1 MYSSWDSFP
10 LSLAALPLL
19 AVHQRSPDPGALR
32 AGRRGGGIPVTC
44 FPGRKPGPAAGPHG
58 PASGM
63 HLLLNARRS
72 LLLFLTALLVPPVA
86 VYGDSVP
93 PVESVWVFLRDK
105 PAGDRRLEWPRPE
118 ALLSSARL
126 DLDVDGEYI
135 DAIRATGAAI
145 RTCSRWFNA
154 VSVDATPEQMERL
167 VALPFMRETAPV
179 RRAGRD
185 LLPGQG
191 APRASAKA
199 AANGYGPGFEQLSSI
214 GVVALHNQ
222 GFTGEGI
229 RIALLDAGFPNRDHR
244 AFAHLDVVAERDF
257 VNGAA
262 GETGPFP
269 PGRNHG
275 TQVLSVLAARDPGH
289 LVGAAPDA
297 RYLLATTE
305 EIERELP
312 LEEDLWVAGVEWA
325 DSLGADVVNSSVGY
339 NQFEDGT
346 GYSYEELDG
355 RTALAT
361 IAAEIAVSRGIVVVA
376 AAGNE
381 GNKPWRY
388 VTVPADGPN
397 VIAVGAVGL
406 VQKEIAP
413 FSSRGPTADGRIKP
427 DVVAPGISI
436 VVVDTSQPEPEESF
450 SGYRRARG
458 TSFATPLVSG
468 AAALLRQIHPAW
480 TPADVAAALKG
491 TALDLGVSGPDTTY
505 GWGMVNALA
514 ASGVEIELPRRS
526 LALAPFPNPL
536 RFGRAPEATL
546 FFPLEL
552 ASADEVEIS
561 IFTAAGQL
569 VGVAS
574 QRLEAGRFTR
584 KEQALRWRAP
594 AHLASGIYLYRLQG
608 GGVLQRG
615 KIALI
620 R

>member
-1 MYSSWDSFP
+1 MAS
-10 LSLAALPLL
+10 AA
-19 AVHQRSPDPGALR
+19 VFGDP
-32 AGRRGGGIPVTC
+32 
-44 FPGRKPGPAAGPHG
+44 
-58 PASGM
+58 
-63 HLLLNARRS
+63 
-72 LLLFLTALLVPPVA
+72 
-86 VYGDSVP
+86 VP

-118 ALLSSARL
+118 TLLSSARL
-126 DLDVDGEYI
+126 DLDVDGGYI
-135 DAIRATGAAI
+135 DAIRATGAAV

-167 VALPFMRETAPV
+167 AALPFVRETAPV

-185 LLPGQG
+185 PLPGPG
-191 APRASAKA
+191 APQASAKA

-229 RIALLDAGFPNRDHR
+229 RIALLDAGFPDRGHR

-257 VNGAA
+257 VSAGAGDGAPGEA
-262 GETGPFP
+262 GFLP
-269 PGRNHG
+269 PGSNHG

-289 LVGAAPDA
+289 LIGAAPDA
-297 RYLLATTE
+297 QYLLATTE

-312 LEEDLWVAGVEWA
+312 HEEDFWVAGLEWA

-339 NQFEDGT
+339 NEFEDGT
-346 GYSYEELDG
+346 GYSYAELDG
-355 RTALAT
+355 RTALTT
-361 IAAEIAVSRGIVVVA
+361 IAAEIAVSRGLVVVA

-381 GNKPWRY
+381 GDKPWRY

-406 VQKEIAP
+406 VQQEIAP

-436 VVVDTSQPEPEESF
+436 VVVDTTQQPEESF

-468 AAALLRQIHPAW
+468 AAVLLRQIHPAW
-480 TPADVAAALKG
+480 TPAEVAAALKG
-491 TALDLGVSGPDTTY
+491 TALDLGESGPDTTY
-505 GWGMVNALA
+505 GWGLVDALA
-514 ASGVEIELPRRS
+514 ASGVEIEMPQRS
-526 LALAPFPNPL
+526 LAHAPFPNPL
-536 RFGRAPEATL
+536 NYRGAPEATL

-552 ASADEVEIS
+552 ASPDEVEIS

-569 VGVAS
+569 VGLAS
-574 QRLEAGRFTR
+574 QRLEAGRYTR
-584 KEQALRWRAP
+584 KEQALCWRAP

-608 GGVLQRG
+608 GGLLQRG
-615 KIALI
+615 KIALV

>member
-1 MYSSWDSFP
+1 MPPS
-10 LSLAALPLL
+10 LS
-19 AVHQRSPDPGALR
+19 
-32 AGRRGGGIPVTC
+32 
-44 FPGRKPGPAAGPHG
+44 
-58 PASGM
+58 
-63 HLLLNARRS
+63 
-72 LLLFLTALLVPPVA
+72 
-86 VYGDSVP
+86 GDSAP
-93 PVESVWVFLRDK
+93 SVESVWVFLRDK
-105 PAGDRRLEWPRPE
+105 PAGDRRLEWPRPR
-118 ALLSSARL
+118 ALLSSRRL
-126 DLDVDGEYI
+126 DLDLDREYI
-135 DAIRATGAAI
+135 DAIRATGAAV

-154 VSVDATPEQMERL
+154 VSVDAAPEQMERL
-167 VALPFMRETAPV
+167 AALPFVRETAPV
-179 RRAGRD
+179 RRAPRGS
-185 LLPGQG
+185 LPG
-191 APRASAKA
+191 PA
-199 AANGYGPGFEQLSSI
+199 AAAPASPKGAGNGYGPGFEQLSGI

-229 RIALLDAGFPNRDHR
+229 RIALLDAGFPDRGHR

-257 VNGAA
+257 VSGAA
-262 GETGPFP
+262 GDGASGEAGPPP
-269 PGRNHG
+269 PGSNHG
-275 TQVLSVLAARDPGH
+275 TQVLSVLAARDPGQ

-305 EIERELP
+305 DIERELP
-312 LEEDLWVAGVEWA
+312 LEEDLWVAGLEWA

-339 NQFEDGT
+339 NEFEDGT
-346 GYSYEELDG
+346 GYLFEDLDG
-355 RTALAT
+355 RTALTT

-388 VTVPADGPN
+388 VTVPADGEN

-406 VQKEIAP
+406 VQQEIAP

-436 VVVDTSQPEPEESF
+436 VVVDTTRPEPEESF
-450 SGYRRARG
+450 SGYRRVRG

-491 TALDLGVSGPDTTY
+491 TALDLGESGPDTTY
-505 GWGMVNALA
+505 GWGMVDALA

-536 RFGRAPEATL
+536 RYRSGPEPTL

-552 ASADEVEIS
+552 ASPDEVEIS

-569 VGVAS
+569 VGLAS
-574 QRLEAGRFTR
+574 QRMEAGRYTR
-584 KEQALRWRAP
+584 KEQALRWRPP

-608 GGVLQRG
+608 GGLLQRG
-615 KIALI
+615 KIAFI

>member
-1 MYSSWDSFP
+1 MAS
-10 LSLAALPLL
+10 AA
-19 AVHQRSPDPGALR
+19 V
-32 AGRRGGGIPVTC
+32 
-44 FPGRKPGPAAGPHG
+44 F
-58 PASGM
+58 
-63 HLLLNARRS
+63 
-72 LLLFLTALLVPPVA
+72 
-86 VYGDSVP
+86 GDSVP

-118 ALLSSARL
+118 TLLSSARL
-126 DLDVDGEYI
+126 DLDVDGGYI

-167 VALPFMRETAPV
+167 AALPFVRETAPV

-185 LLPGQG
+185 PLPGPG
-191 APRASAKA
+191 APQTSAKA
-199 AANGYGPGFEQLSSI
+199 AGNGYGPGFEQLSSI

-229 RIALLDAGFPNRDHR
+229 RIALLDAGFPDRDNR

-257 VNGAA
+257 VSGAA
-262 GETGPFP
+262 GDSAPGEAGPLRR
-269 PGRNHG
+269 GSNHG

-289 LVGAAPDA
+289 LIGAAPDA
-297 RYLLATTE
+297 QYLLATTE

-312 LEEDLWVAGVEWA
+312 HEEDFWVAGLEWA

-339 NQFEDGT
+339 NEFEDGT

-355 RTALAT
+355 RTALTT

-381 GNKPWRY
+381 GDKPWRY

-406 VQKEIAP
+406 VQQEIAP

-427 DVVAPGISI
+427 DVVAPGTSI
-436 VVVDTSQPEPEESF
+436 VVVDTTQQPEESF

-491 TALDLGVSGPDTTY
+491 TALDLGESGPDTTY
-505 GWGMVNALA
+505 GWGLVDALA
-514 ASGVEIELPRRS
+514 ASGVEIEMPQRS

-536 RFGRAPEATL
+536 NYRGAPEATL

-552 ASADEVEIS
+552 ASPDEVEIS

-569 VGVAS
+569 VGLAS
-574 QRLEAGRFTR
+574 QRLEAGRYTR

-608 GGVLQRG
+608 GGLLQRG
-615 KIALI
+615 KIALV

>member
-1 MYSSWDSFP
+1 
-10 LSLAALPLL
+10 
-19 AVHQRSPDPGALR
+19 
-32 AGRRGGGIPVTC
+32 
-44 FPGRKPGPAAGPHG
+44 
-58 PASGM
+58 M
-63 HLLLNARRS
+63 HFLLNALRP
-72 LLLFLTALLVPPVA
+72 LFLFLTALLVQPVA
-86 VYGDSVP
+86 VNGDPAP

-105 PAGDRRLEWPRPE
+105 SAGDRRLEWPRPE

-135 DAIRATGAAI
+135 DAIRATGAAL

-154 VSVDATPEQMERL
+154 VSVAATPEQMERL
-167 VALPFMRETAPV
+167 AALPFVRETAPV

-185 LLPGQG
+185 PLPAPG
-191 APRASAKA
+191 APQASAKA

-229 RIALLDAGFPNRDHR
+229 RIALLDAGFPNRAHR

-257 VNGAA
+257 VHGAA
-262 GETGPFP
+262 GDSAPGEAGPLP
-269 PGRNHG
+269 PGSNHG
-275 TQVLSVLAARDPGH
+275 TQVLSVLAARDPGQ

-312 LEEDLWVAGVEWA
+312 LEEDLWVAGLEWA

-346 GYSYEELDG
+346 GYLYEDLDG

-406 VQKEIAP
+406 VQQEIAP

-427 DVVAPGISI
+427 DVVAPGVSI
-436 VVVDTSQPEPEESF
+436 VVVDTTRPEPGESF

-491 TALDLGVSGPDTTY
+491 TALDLGESGPDTTY
-505 GWGMVNALA
+505 GWGMVDALA

-536 RFGRAPEATL
+536 RFGSAPEATL